1 MAYNSNHHQPY
12 TPYYSHNEG
21 LEEFDVRADFDVKG
35 PRWSEVHGNGL
46 YNPGMGTGG
55 GNVRSSTTGLGVLR
69 GDRNSGYG
77 PVSEHI
83 PPLGHTYSQ
92 DTRKSLASREELV
105 SVPVLGPEW
114 KKTELHDLS
123 RRGKSGIK
131 AEKRKRAWLEWT
143 RDQRGLCGV
152 RWLTRKVIVGA
163 AFLFCV
169 ALGVTLYFVIP
180 RAPNFEF
187 YDEQPFTVDN
197 NTISFSRTPTNFS
210 FSGNLNLWADASSS
224 YVPVHFTHL
233 EASLYDEATN
243 KKIATGDWGNHVM
256 QHKAEQAVILPVT
269 FAYSAINTSDTTWN
283 DWYNA
288 CGHIWPGTTRSDLKL
303 KLLLKM
309 SIVGLTKKPQTSALI
324 SGIACPFELSA
335 DSV

>member
-1 MAYNSNHHQPY
+1 MAYNSNHPRPY
-12 TPYYSHNEG
+12 TLDYSPNEE

-35 PRWSEVHGNGL
+35 PRWR
-46 YNPGMGTGG
+46 
-55 GNVRSSTTGLGVLR
+55 NVRSSTIGLGVLG
-69 GDRNSGYG
+69 GDKNNSYR

-123 RRGKSGIK
+123 RRGQSGIK
-131 AEKRKRAWLEWT
+131 AEKRKRAWLEWR

-152 RWLTRKVIVGA
+152 RWLTRRVVVGA
-163 AFLFCV
+163 SFLFCV
-169 ALGVTLYFVIP
+169 ALAVTLYFVIP

-187 YDEQPFTVDN
+187 YHDQPFTVN
-197 NTISFSRTPTNFS
+197 NDTISFNRTPTNFS
-210 FSGNLNLWADASSS
+210 FSGNLNLWGDASSS
-224 YVPVHFTHL
+224 YFPVHFAHL
-233 EASLYDEATN
+233 EASLYDETTN
-243 KKIATGDWGNHVM
+243 KKIATGDWGNHIM
-256 QHKAEQAVILPVT
+256 QHKTQQAVVLPVT

-288 CGHIWPGTTRSDLKL
+288 CGHIWPGTVRSDLKL

-309 SIVGLTKKPQTSALI
+309 SIVGLTKKPLTSTLI
-324 SGIACPFELSA
+324 SGVTCPFELSA
-335 DSV
+335 DNA